1 MAIFDVDKLLIEI
14 NPGAPC
20 GENLEYDPVFNAL
33 EQASKGKDEQQFGT
47 TVIPGEEPDWVEVRR
62 LALELLER
70 TKDLRIYDQL
80 LRASLRLESMNG
92 LAAGLSLVRKVLDQ
106 YWDGLHPQL
115 DPDDDL
121 DPVARVNIIAG
132 LCDGSSFLRPV
143 REAPLVAS
151 RTFGRFGLRDVTEE
165 GKSDPA
171 AVNAAFLDV
180 AVETLQ
186 ETAESVRS
194 AIEDVRG
201 IEEVITDK
209 VGSSN
214 APDLSA
220 LGGVLKEIYRVLQAR
235 LSARGVGA
243 EEAGGAEGEEE
254 TAEGGEGAPA
264 RGAAGGGVPGQ
275 LSNRDD
281 VLKTLDRLCEYYA
294 RFEPSSPV
302 PILLQ
307 RAKRLV
313 PLSFMDI
320 LQNLIPDAVTMAQI
334 YNGPSAEE

>member
-14 NPGAPC
+14 DPGAPC
-20 GENLEYDPVFNAL
+20 GENLEYDPIFGAL
-33 EQASKGKDEQQFGT
+33 EQASKGKAEQQFGA

-62 LALELLER
+62 LALELLAR

-80 LRASLRLESMNG
+80 IRASLRLESMAG
-92 LAAGLSLVRKVLDQ
+92 LASGLSLLRGVLDQ
-106 YWDGLHPQL
+106 YWEGLHPQL

-132 LCDGSSFLRPV
+132 LCDPASFLRPV
-143 REAPLVAS
+143 REAPLVVS

-165 GKSDPA
+165 GKSDPS

-180 AVETLQ
+180 PVETLQ
-186 ETAESVRS
+186 ETAQSVRS
-194 AIEDVRG
+194 AIGDVHG
-201 IEEVITDK
+201 IEAVITDK

-220 LGGVLKEIYRVLQAR
+220 LGNVLKEASRVLQAR

-243 EEAGGAEGEEE
+243 EEAGDAAGEEE
-254 TAEGGEGAPA
+254 AVEGGDAPA
-264 RGAAGGGVPGQ
+264 RQAGGGGVPGQ
-275 LSNRDD
+275 LSSRDD

-294 RFEPSSPV
+294 RYEPSSPV